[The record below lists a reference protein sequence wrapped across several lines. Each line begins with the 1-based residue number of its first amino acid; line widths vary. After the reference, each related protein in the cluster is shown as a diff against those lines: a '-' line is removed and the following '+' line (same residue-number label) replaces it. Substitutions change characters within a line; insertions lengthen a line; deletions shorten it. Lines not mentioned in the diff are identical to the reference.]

1 MSTGNGAGPIIGGG
15 QTRAGG
21 QVGRALGTGVVVGKD
36 ESSENLKEKSEGAMG
51 ERDHGNW
58 EDLCGWC

>member
-1 MSTGNGAGPIIGGG
+1 M
-15 QTRAGG
+15 
-21 QVGRALGTGVVVGKD
+21 GRALGTAVVVGKD
-36 ESSENLKEKSEGAMG
+36 GSPENLKEKSEGAMG